1 MGQVTTKRGYR
12 HLKEISVEARLKITK
27 PMQVNRIMNRLGIQ
41 HKQFKKLVDL
51 KVLVYV
57 DSEKQEAGS
66 APMRYVAVEETKLR
80 TGRGAF
86 SAQVTE
92 TPSCRESINKQT
104 KRTS

>member
-66 APMRYVAVEETKLR
+66 APMRYVAVEEKE
-80 TGRGAF
+80 
-86 SAQVTE
+86 V
-92 TPSCRESINKQT
+92 K
-104 KRTS
+104 